1 MLLPV
6 PFFDVVHDIMPQY
19 ANKKTKYI
27 KYTLIKFG
35 INAIIFAADHYNSE
49 VRGNQIYE
57 EL

>member
-6 PFFDVVHDIMPQY
+6 PFFDVIHDKMPQY

-27 KYTLIKFG
+27 KNTLIKFG
-35 INAIIFAADHYNSE
+35 INAIMFATDHYNSE
-49 VRGNQIYE
+49 VRGDQIYE